1 MRPQA
6 ILEVILCCR
15 GAFFVPCCA
24 IAPVLGAKSHENQ
37 NERAMTD
44 RRLIFLLK
52 VAQRRVQR
60 FMTARAPKGTV
71 TPTQTGLLF
80 VLGRRDGVL
89 MSEAGAALDLGM
101 PGISG
106 LADRM
111 VEAGLITKRA
121 DPDDGRAWR
130 LWLTPAGRKALAR
143 TKAGVAQVN
152 ARLTEGFTDAEIEI
166 VSRWL
171 TSVQTKFPIGDEE

>member
-1 MRPQA
+1 
-6 ILEVILCCR
+6 
-15 GAFFVPCCA
+15 
-24 IAPVLGAKSHENQ
+24 
-37 NERAMTD
+37 
-44 RRLIFLLK
+44 
-52 VAQRRVQR
+52 
-60 FMTARAPKGTV
+60 
-71 TPTQTGLLF
+71 
-80 VLGRRDGVL
+80 
-89 MSEAGAALDLGM
+89 M

-143 TKAGVAQVN
+143 TKAGVAEVN